1 MERWREQR
9 AAQAATEGLT
19 LVRSS
24 KSNTGFK
31 GVCYKPAYGGR
42 KPYALRVWEGHKY
55 TCLGCFATAEEAALE
70 YARRLGPRA
79 AVAQPL
85 TAEAAEAQAAA
96 KGLTLV
102 RSSESNTG
110 FKGVYCDNRQVHK
123 MFMVQ
128 VREGG
133 KQKHLG
139 HFITVE
145 EAALVYARHLGARGS
160 AVEAAAARPPAAL
173 TVEMAVARASQE
185 GLTLV
190 PSSTSSAG
198 FKGVCKRSSR
208 YTRKPFALSVKAG
221 GKQKHLGYF
230 ATAEEAALESAA
242 TSHYCRR
249 G

>member
-55 TCLGCFATAEEAALE
+55 TCLGCFATAEEVALE

-133 KQKHLG
+133 KQKHLR
-139 HFITVE
+139 
-145 EAALVYARHLGARGS
+145 L
-160 AVEAAAARPPAAL
+160 
-173 TVEMAVARASQE
+173 
-185 GLTLV
+185 
-190 PSSTSSAG
+190 
-198 FKGVCKRSSR
+198 
-208 YTRKPFALSVKAG
+208 
-221 GKQKHLGYF
+221 
-230 ATAEEAALESAA
+230 A
-242 TSHYCRR
+242 TSLRQKRR
-249 G
+249 RSCTRGIWARVAQLWRQQQRDLQQH